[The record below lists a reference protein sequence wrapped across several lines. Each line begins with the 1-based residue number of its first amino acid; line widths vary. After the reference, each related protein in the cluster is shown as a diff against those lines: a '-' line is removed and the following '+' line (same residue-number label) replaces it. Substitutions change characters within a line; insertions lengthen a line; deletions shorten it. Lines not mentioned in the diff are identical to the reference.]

1 MKTNIKGGKRTPQS
15 MGLSL
20 PNIKISLVLTVLY
33 IIYYIVSTQPAEVY
47 IAQKEIVQEAPKPKT
62 EKQVI
67 VQKIAEA
74 FPNNKEV
81 MVAIA
86 LEESGLN
93 NNAVNYNC
101 RYKIGG
107 QTYDKL
113 THLYIDLNTVTKER
127 KKGYVS
133 TWCRKGHEKYAWSM
147 DGSLFQING
156 YSKLTVDESIEKAQ
170 EKYNTQGL
178 NAWVSYS
185 TGRYQKHLAEAKK
198 LLQES

>member
-1 MKTNIKGGKRTPQS
+1 
-15 MGLSL
+15 
-20 PNIKISLVLTVLY
+20 
-33 IIYYIVSTQPAEVY
+33 VY
-47 IAQKEIVQEAPKPKT
+47 IAQKEIVQETPKPKT

-86 LEESGLN
+86 LEESGLTLDKTG
-93 NNAVNYNC
+93 YNC
-101 RYKIGG
+101 FYKLGG
-107 QTYDKL
+107 TTYDSL
-113 THLYIDLNTVTKER
+113 IERNIDLNSVSKER
-127 KKGYVS
+127 LKGYVS
-133 TWCRKGHEKYAWSM
+133 TWCRKGHEKYAWSK
-147 DGSLFQING
+147 DGGLLQVNNAKPIHYTLDGNLEEAKRR
-156 YSKLTVDESIEKAQ
+156 YKEK
-170 EKYNTQGL
+170 GL